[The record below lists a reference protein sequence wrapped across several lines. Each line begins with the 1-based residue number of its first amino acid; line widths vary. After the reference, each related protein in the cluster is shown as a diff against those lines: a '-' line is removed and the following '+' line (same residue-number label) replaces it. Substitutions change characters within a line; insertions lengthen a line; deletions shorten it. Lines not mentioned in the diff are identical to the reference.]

1 MTERQQLDE
10 FTRRACHAVEYSEQ
24 ELDLTLEQMIGVI
37 EVAKQML
44 VERFLHEPR

>member
-1 MTERQQLDE
+1 MTERQQLNE
-10 FTRRACHAVEYSEQ
+10 FTRRICQAIEYSEQ

-44 VERFLHEPR
+44 VDKFLHEPR